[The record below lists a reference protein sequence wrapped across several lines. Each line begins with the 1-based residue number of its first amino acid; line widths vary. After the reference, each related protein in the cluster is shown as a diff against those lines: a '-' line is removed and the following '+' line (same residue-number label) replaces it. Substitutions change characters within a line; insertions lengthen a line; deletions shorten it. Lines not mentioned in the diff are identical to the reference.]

1 MLIFDLFLF
10 LKRSTRWP
18 QCVRRLTQSQG
29 HQNTG
34 TNAGRN
40 ECADSH
46 VPGRI
51 RRRFFVPPVVH
62 ILDLFSV
69 CDWNTDTHADANSQ
83 PLQITMNVVVLGS
96 QRSNL
101 FRAYKGGVYSISMVI
116 KPDRKACGHSCESV
130 CVCALYTH
138 THTQTMGE
146 AVHVLCFFCFFHSAC
161 WAGKRLYWLPTAHVK
176 TTSCGFPSDFLKSP
190 ANHCTWPRSLKKYKI
205 KIKLVN

>member
-69 CDWNTDTHADANSQ
+69 CDWNTDTHRCKLTAFANH
-83 PLQITMNVVVLGS
+83 NECGGS

-138 THTQTMGE
+138 THTYTNHGGGCARVVFFLFFSFCLLSWKE
-146 AVHVLCFFCFFHSAC
+146 VVLIANCAC
-161 WAGKRLYWLPTAHVK
+161 KNYKLWFSQWLPEV
-176 TTSCGFPSDFLKSP
+176 SSKSLHL
-190 ANHCTWPRSLKKYKI
+190 AKKFEKI
-205 KIKLVN
+205 